1 MPNTDTVTAKLT
13 PGEFVI
19 KKSAVDILGVPL
31 LRKLNNLPDEGGH
44 ANMDKLISMAT
55 LANAKPMMGG
65 GVTTP
70 NYEGGDMVGY
80 AGGGYMKPKKYQNGG
95 GVSPEVYTSMVRKA
109 ISKLGGEEPE
119 GMYTP
124 EGGMTRAGYAKMLG
138 ADPESISIDT
148 LSFKNPANYRFKV
161 SGKGAQ
167 SGVDVG
173 GTTSSMGM
181 LPLKSNVLDPL
192 MREKIEDPFEK
203 MDIDILFN
211 KIKPQGYQDGGVL
224 PSDLILEQP
233 GELPESL
240 FIKKTKE
247 PDEEEFLR
255 VVTEAMKAQ
264 QKAQFLKAASMIP
277 DTPMDSPP
285 QVMQRI
291 PIPPESAMGFSTK
304 PNINIKTPLLGGYQ
318 DGGAVQDDAMMQ
330 QFLQQQQMMQQP
342 QQGGNGFVPFDQREP
357 GAAASGSWGEPGAY
371 MESLRANRDSLQQA
385 SEQAR
390 LDSAR
395 QSLEA
400 IKLDSLIQSLG
411 REGELIEQRPEPFGI
426 YEQPQ
431 SPSEDS
437 ETRNRDEYMK
447 QQMMQRFFEQNR

>member
-95 GVSPEVYTSMVRKA
+95 KVSPEMLMDLARIKNLNYTQPSFRFPIMESLNNLDLSDAYMDSVR
-109 ISKLGGEEPE
+109 SGGNTEMFDRLRSLASSFGQKNNNSEERYKP
-119 GMYTP
+119 
-124 EGGMTRAGYAKMLG
+124 
-138 ADPESISIDT
+138 
-148 LSFKNPANYRFKV
+148 LSDEEILDFYNQLKK
-161 SGKGAQ
+161 
-167 SGVDVG
+167 
-173 GTTSSMGM
+173 SSMM
-181 LPLKSNVLDPL
+181 
-192 MREKIEDPFEK
+192 
-203 MDIDILFN
+203 
-211 KIKPQGYQDGGVL
+211 KPKKYQDGGVL

-342 QQGGNGFVPFDQREP
+342 QQGGNGFVPFDQRQP

-385 SEQAR
+385 AEQAR

>member
-80 AGGGYMKPKKYQNGG
+80 AGGGYMKPKKYQDGG
-95 GVSPEVYTSMVRKA
+95 MMAPDATSADIMNMLYQQSLPQAFDYGSLQDQDRIDRRNQEIMDMVTGSAGAVGRVAKPGKKA
-109 ISKLGGEEPE
+109 IEKFLKKYFNLPF
-119 GMYTP
+119 TP
-124 EGGMTRAGYAKMLG
+124 K
-138 ADPESISIDT
+138 
-148 LSFKNPANYRFKV
+148 
-161 SGKGAQ
+161 
-167 SGVDVG
+167 
-173 GTTSSMGM
+173 
-181 LPLKSNVLDPL
+181 
-192 MREKIEDPFEK
+192 
-203 MDIDILFN
+203 FN
-211 KIKPQGYQDGGVL
+211 KTLPKIDFKGSPSQRDMAKFEYGRRKNIESQLDLYEDIPNVSQYKIQNAFELEDAGDMIDVLRKRGLFASGGLIGYQ
-224 PSDLILEQP
+224 
-233 GELPESL
+233 
-240 FIKKTKE
+240 
-247 PDEEEFLR
+247 
-255 VVTEAMKAQ
+255 
-264 QKAQFLKAASMIP
+264 
-277 DTPMDSPP
+277 
-285 QVMQRI
+285 
-291 PIPPESAMGFSTK
+291 
-304 PNINIKTPLLGGYQ
+304 N
-318 DGGAVQDDAMMQ
+318 GGAVQDDAMMQ

-342 QQGGNGFVPFDQREP
+342 QQGGNGFVPFDQRQP

-371 MESLRANRDSLQQA
+371 MESLRASRDSLQQA
-385 SEQAR
+385 AEQAR